1 MQSIFKILR
10 EIPHGFH
17 HSELSRLHFRKRVK
31 VLCLVWLRR
40 VEEFDEGGF
49 LLANEVL
56 LPFLS
61 LSWLSPCIRRQ
72 IKTDGWWIRFGSKLK

>member
-1 MQSIFKILR
+1 
-10 EIPHGFH
+10 
-17 HSELSRLHFRKRVK
+17 
-31 VLCLVWLRR
+31 